1 MGRGYKRNSQSLAV
15 KKLFAL
21 VDCNNFYVS
30 CERVFDPSLINKP
43 VVVLSNNDGCI
54 ISRSNEAKSLNIP
67 MGAPL
72 HLYKDLIDANGVKI
86 YSSNYP
92 LYGDMSNRVMNSLM
106 TLNCELEVYSID
118 EAFLKVTK
126 ENQNHIECDI
136 IKIRENISMWTGIPV
151 SIGLGPTKTLAKI
164 ANGIAKKHYNGVF
177 NLNLREEQNEVLKKI
192 NVEDIWGIS
201 RRWGSKLRMIGI
213 GNALELRDASANR
226 IRQYL
231 GVVVQ
236 RIVYELRGISCLDI
250 DKILPRKNIMCS
262 RSFGNPTSSKNVLKD
277 FLTEYVVRAV
287 EKVRYQNSR
296 AQGIYVF
303 LQTNRFKKEKQ
314 HSEGI
319 MIGLNFPSCDTSTII
334 KLALNAI
341 DKIYQPSYLYHKA
354 GIMMLDLIPSD
365 IHQKDLFQNTNYLS
379 SDKRM
384 KTIDFLNNK
393 FGSGIIAHGKVR
405 AKDRKKWKSRSFY
418 LSPRYTTQ
426 WDELP
431 HVN

>member
-1 MGRGYKRNSQSLAV
+1 MSEV
-15 KKLFAL
+15 FAL
-21 VDCNNFYVS
+21 IDCNNFYVS

-72 HLYKDLIDANGVKI
+72 HLYKNIIDSNKVKV

-92 LYGDMSNRVMNSLM
+92 LYGDMSNRVMTSL
-106 TLNCELEVYSID
+106 LELKSELEIYSID
-118 EAFLKVTK
+118 EAFLKINKYDHSNV
-126 ENQNHIECDI
+126 EH
-136 IKIRENISMWTGIPV
+136 NILRMRKNILMWTGIPV

-164 ANGIAKKHYNGVF
+164 ANSIAKKSQSGVF
-177 NLNLREEQNEVLKKI
+177 NLNTEDKQNSILKNI

-213 GNALELRDASANR
+213 GNALDLRDASANR

-250 DKILPRKNIMCS
+250 DKILPKKNIMCS
-262 RSFGNPTSSKNVLKD
+262 RSFGNPVNSKTIIKD
-277 FLTEYVVRAV
+277 FITEYAMRAT
-287 EKVRYQNSR
+287 EKVRQQNSR
-296 AQGIYVF
+296 AQGIYIF

-314 HSEGI
+314 YNSGI
-319 MIGLNFPSCDTSTII
+319 MFGLNFPCCDTSIII
-334 KLALNAI
+334 KLALKAV
-341 DKIYQPSYLYHKA
+341 DQIYQSGYSYHKA

-365 IHQKDLFQNTNYLS
+365 IHQKDLFQKTNYSLS
-379 SDKRM
+379 DQRM
-384 KTIDFLNNK
+384 KVIDFLNNK
-393 FGSGIIAHGKVR
+393 FGSGIITHGKVKR
-405 AKDRKKWKSRSFY
+405 KDRNKWKSKSFY

-431 HVN
+431 QVS

>member
-1 MGRGYKRNSQSLAV
+1 VSKS
-15 KKLFAL
+15 FAL
-21 VDCNNFYVS
+21 IDCNNFYVS

-54 ISRSNEAKSLNIP
+54 ISRSNEAKLLNIP

-72 HLYKDLIDANGVKI
+72 HLYKNIINSNKVKV

-92 LYGDMSNRVMNSLM
+92 LYGDMSNRVMTSLM
-106 TLNCELEVYSID
+106 ELNSELEIYSID
-118 EAFLKVTK
+118 EAFLKIN
-126 ENQNHIECDI
+126 EQDHSNIEHDI
-136 IKIRENISMWTGIPV
+136 LRMRKNILTWTGIPV

-164 ANGIAKKHYNGVF
+164 ANSIAKKNQSGVF
-177 NLNLREEQNEVLKKI
+177 NLDTEDKQIRILKNI
-192 NVEDIWGIS
+192 NVEEIWGIS

-213 GNALELRDASANR
+213 GTALELRNVSANR

-236 RIVYELRGISCLDI
+236 RIVYELRGISCLDL
-250 DKILPRKNIMCS
+250 DKILPKKNIMCS
-262 RSFGNPTSSKNVLKD
+262 RSFGNPLNSKATIKD
-277 FLTEYVVRAV
+277 FITEYSIRAA
-287 EKVRYQNSR
+287 EKARQQNSR
-296 AQGIYVF
+296 AQGIYIF
-303 LQTNRFKKEKQ
+303 LRTNRFKKEKQ
-314 HSEGI
+314 YNSGI
-319 MIGLNFPSCDTSTII
+319 MFGLNFPCCDTSVII
-334 KLALNAI
+334 KLALKAI
-341 DKIYQPSYLYHKA
+341 DQIYQPGYSYHKA

-365 IHQKDLFQNTNYLS
+365 IHQKDLFQNTNYSLS
-379 SDKRM
+379 DERM
-384 KTIDFLNNK
+384 KVIDFLNKK

-405 AKDRKKWKSRSFY
+405 SKDKNKWKSRSFY

>member
-1 MGRGYKRNSQSLAV
+1 MSKS
-15 KKLFAL
+15 FAL

-54 ISRSNEAKSLNIP
+54 ISRSNEAKLLNIP

-72 HLYKDLIDANGVKI
+72 HLYKNIINSNKVKV

-92 LYGDMSNRVMNSLM
+92 LYGDMSNRVMTSIMELGS
-106 TLNCELEVYSID
+106 ELEIYSID
-118 EAFLKVTK
+118 EAFLKIN
-126 ENQNHIECDI
+126 EQDHSNIEHDI
-136 IKIRENISMWTGIPV
+136 LRMRKNILTWTGIPV

-164 ANGIAKKHYNGVF
+164 ANSIAKKSQSGVF
-177 NLNLREEQNEVLKKI
+177 NLDTEDKQIRILKNI
-192 NVEDIWGIS
+192 NVEEIWGIS

-213 GNALELRDASANR
+213 GTALELRNVSANR

-236 RIVYELRGISCLDI
+236 RIVYELRGISCLDL
-250 DKILPRKNIMCS
+250 DKILPKKNIMCS
-262 RSFGNPTSSKNVLKD
+262 RSFGNPVNSKATIKD
-277 FLTEYVVRAV
+277 FITEYSIRAA
-287 EKVRYQNSR
+287 EKARQQNSR
-296 AQGIYVF
+296 AQGIYIF
-303 LQTNRFKKEKQ
+303 LRTNRFKKEKQ
-314 HSEGI
+314 YNSGI
-319 MIGLNFPSCDTSTII
+319 MFGLNFPCCDTSVII
-334 KLALNAI
+334 KLALKAI
-341 DKIYQPSYLYHKA
+341 DQIYQPGYSYHKA

-365 IHQKDLFQNTNYLS
+365 IHQKDLFQNTNYSLS
-379 SDKRM
+379 DERM
-384 KTIDFLNNK
+384 KVIDFLNKK

-405 AKDRKKWKSRSFY
+405 SKDKNKWKSRSFY

>member
-1 MGRGYKRNSQSLAV
+1 MSKS
-15 KKLFAL
+15 FAL

-54 ISRSNEAKSLNIP
+54 ISRSNEAKLLNIP

-72 HLYKDLIDANGVKI
+72 HLYKNIINSNKVKV

-92 LYGDMSNRVMNSLM
+92 LYGDMSNRVMTSLM
-106 TLNCELEVYSID
+106 ELNSELEIYSID
-118 EAFLKVTK
+118 EAFLKIN
-126 ENQNHIECDI
+126 EQDHSNIEHDI
-136 IKIRENISMWTGIPV
+136 LRMRKNILTWTGIPV

-164 ANGIAKKHYNGVF
+164 ANSIAKKSQSGVF
-177 NLNLREEQNEVLKKI
+177 NLDTEDKQIRILKNI
-192 NVEDIWGIS
+192 NVEEIWGIS

-213 GNALELRDASANR
+213 GTALELRNVSANR

-236 RIVYELRGISCLDI
+236 RIVYELRGISCLDL
-250 DKILPRKNIMCS
+250 DKILPKKNIMCS
-262 RSFGNPTSSKNVLKD
+262 RSFGNPLNSKATIKD
-277 FLTEYVVRAV
+277 FITEYSIRAA
-287 EKVRYQNSR
+287 EKARQQNSR
-296 AQGIYVF
+296 AQGIYIF
-303 LQTNRFKKEKQ
+303 LRTNRFKKEKQ
-314 HSEGI
+314 YNSGI
-319 MIGLNFPSCDTSTII
+319 MFGLNFPCCDTSVII
-334 KLALNAI
+334 KLALKAI
-341 DKIYQPSYLYHKA
+341 DQIYQPGYSYHKA

-365 IHQKDLFQNTNYLS
+365 IHQKDLFQNTNYSLS
-379 SDKRM
+379 DERM
-384 KTIDFLNNK
+384 KVIDFLNKK

-405 AKDRKKWKSRSFY
+405 SKDKNKWKSRSFY

>member
-1 MGRGYKRNSQSLAV
+1 VSKS
-15 KKLFAL
+15 FAL
-21 VDCNNFYVS
+21 IDCNNFYVS

-54 ISRSNEAKSLNIP
+54 ISRSNEAKLLNIP

-72 HLYKDLIDANGVKI
+72 HLYKNIINSNKVKV

-92 LYGDMSNRVMNSLM
+92 LYGDMSNRVMTSLM
-106 TLNCELEVYSID
+106 ELNSQLEIYSID
-118 EAFLKVTK
+118 EAFLKIN
-126 ENQNHIECDI
+126 EQDHSNIEHDI
-136 IKIRENISMWTGIPV
+136 LRMRKNILTWTGIPV

-164 ANGIAKKHYNGVF
+164 ANSIAKKNQSGVF
-177 NLNLREEQNEVLKKI
+177 NLDTEDKQIRILKNI
-192 NVEDIWGIS
+192 NVEEIWGIS

-213 GNALELRDASANR
+213 GTALELRNVSANR

-236 RIVYELRGISCLDI
+236 RIVYELRGISCLDL
-250 DKILPRKNIMCS
+250 DKILPKKNIMCS
-262 RSFGNPTSSKNVLKD
+262 RSFGNPLNSKATIKD
-277 FLTEYVVRAV
+277 FITEYSIRVA
-287 EKVRYQNSR
+287 EKARQQNSR
-296 AQGIYVF
+296 AQGIYIF
-303 LQTNRFKKEKQ
+303 LRTNRFKKEKQ
-314 HSEGI
+314 YNSGI
-319 MIGLNFPSCDTSTII
+319 MFGLNFPCCDTSVII
-334 KLALNAI
+334 KLALKAI
-341 DKIYQPSYLYHKA
+341 DQIYQPGYSYHKA

-365 IHQKDLFQNTNYLS
+365 IHQKDLFQNTNYSLS
-379 SDKRM
+379 DERM
-384 KTIDFLNNK
+384 KVIDFLNKK

-405 AKDRKKWKSRSFY
+405 SKDKNKWKSRSFY

>member
-1 MGRGYKRNSQSLAV
+1 MSKS
-15 KKLFAL
+15 FAL

-54 ISRSNEAKSLNIP
+54 ISRSNEAKLLNIP

-72 HLYKDLIDANGVKI
+72 HLYKNIINSNKVKV

-92 LYGDMSNRVMNSLM
+92 LYGDMSNRVMTSLM
-106 TLNCELEVYSID
+106 ELNSELEIYSID
-118 EAFLKVTK
+118 EAFLKIN
-126 ENQNHIECDI
+126 EQDHSNIEHDI
-136 IKIRENISMWTGIPV
+136 LRMRKNILTWTGIPV

-164 ANGIAKKHYNGVF
+164 ANSIAKKSQSGVF
-177 NLNLREEQNEVLKKI
+177 NLDTEDKQIRILKNI
-192 NVEDIWGIS
+192 NVEEIWGIS

-213 GNALELRDASANR
+213 GTALELRNVSANR

-236 RIVYELRGISCLDI
+236 RIVYELRGISCLDL
-250 DKILPRKNIMCS
+250 DKILPKKNIMCS
-262 RSFGNPTSSKNVLKD
+262 RSFGNPLNSKATIKD
-277 FLTEYVVRAV
+277 FITEYSIRAA
-287 EKVRYQNSR
+287 EKARQQNSR
-296 AQGIYVF
+296 AQGIYIF
-303 LQTNRFKKEKQ
+303 LRTNRFKKEKQ
-314 HSEGI
+314 YNSGI
-319 MIGLNFPSCDTSTII
+319 MFGLNFPCCDTSVII
-334 KLALNAI
+334 KLALKAI
-341 DKIYQPSYLYHKA
+341 DQIYQPGYSYHKA

-365 IHQKDLFQNTNYLS
+365 IHQKDLFQNTNYSLS
-379 SDKRM
+379 DERM
-384 KTIDFLNNK
+384 KVIDFLNKK

-405 AKDRKKWKSRSFY
+405 SKDKNKWKSRSFY

-431 HVN
+431 HVI

>member
-1 MGRGYKRNSQSLAV
+1 MSKS
-15 KKLFAL
+15 FAL
-21 VDCNNFYVS
+21 IDCNNFYVS

-54 ISRSNEAKSLNIP
+54 ISRSNEAKLLNIP

-72 HLYKDLIDANGVKI
+72 HLYKNIINSNKVKV

-92 LYGDMSNRVMNSLM
+92 LYGDMSNRVMTSLM
-106 TLNCELEVYSID
+106 ELNSELEIYSID
-118 EAFLKVTK
+118 EAFLKIN
-126 ENQNHIECDI
+126 EQDHSNIEHDI
-136 IKIRENISMWTGIPV
+136 LRMRKNILTWTGIPV

-164 ANGIAKKHYNGVF
+164 ANSIAKKNQSGVF
-177 NLNLREEQNEVLKKI
+177 NLDTEDKQIRILKNI
-192 NVEDIWGIS
+192 NVEEIWGIS

-213 GNALELRDASANR
+213 GTALELRNVSANR

-236 RIVYELRGISCLDI
+236 RIVYELRGISCLDL
-250 DKILPRKNIMCS
+250 DKILPKKNIMCS
-262 RSFGNPTSSKNVLKD
+262 RSFGNPLNSKATIKD
-277 FLTEYVVRAV
+277 FITEYSIRAA
-287 EKVRYQNSR
+287 EKARQQNSR
-296 AQGIYVF
+296 AQGIYIF
-303 LQTNRFKKEKQ
+303 LRTNRFKKEKQ
-314 HSEGI
+314 YNSGI
-319 MIGLNFPSCDTSTII
+319 MFGLNFPCCDTSVII
-334 KLALNAI
+334 KLALKAI
-341 DKIYQPSYLYHKA
+341 DQIYQPGYSYHKA

-365 IHQKDLFQNTNYLS
+365 IHQKDLFQNTNYSLS
-379 SDKRM
+379 DERM
-384 KTIDFLNNK
+384 KVIDFLNKK

-405 AKDRKKWKSRSFY
+405 SKDKNKWKSRSFY

>member
-1 MGRGYKRNSQSLAV
+1 MSKS
-15 KKLFAL
+15 FAL

-54 ISRSNEAKSLNIP
+54 ISRSNEAKLLNIP

-72 HLYKDLIDANGVKI
+72 HLYKNIINSNKVKV

-92 LYGDMSNRVMNSLM
+92 LYGDMSNRVMTSLM
-106 TLNCELEVYSID
+106 ELNSELEIYSID
-118 EAFLKVTK
+118 EAFLKIN
-126 ENQNHIECDI
+126 EQDHSNIEHDI
-136 IKIRENISMWTGIPV
+136 LRMRKNILTWTGIPV

-164 ANGIAKKHYNGVF
+164 ANSIAKKNQSGVF
-177 NLNLREEQNEVLKKI
+177 NLDTEDKQIRILKNI
-192 NVEDIWGIS
+192 NVEEIWGIS

-213 GNALELRDASANR
+213 GTALELRNVSANR

-236 RIVYELRGISCLDI
+236 RIVYELRGISCLDL
-250 DKILPRKNIMCS
+250 DKILPKKNIMCS
-262 RSFGNPTSSKNVLKD
+262 RSFGNPLNSKATIKD
-277 FLTEYVVRAV
+277 FITEYSIRAA
-287 EKVRYQNSR
+287 EKARQQNSR
-296 AQGIYVF
+296 AQGIYIF
-303 LQTNRFKKEKQ
+303 LRTNRFKKEKQ
-314 HSEGI
+314 YNSGI
-319 MIGLNFPSCDTSTII
+319 MFGLNFPCCDTSVII
-334 KLALNAI
+334 KLALKAI
-341 DKIYQPSYLYHKA
+341 DQIYQPGYSYHKA

-365 IHQKDLFQNTNYLS
+365 IHQKDLFQNTNYSLS
-379 SDKRM
+379 DERM
-384 KTIDFLNNK
+384 KVIDFLNKK

-405 AKDRKKWKSRSFY
+405 SKDKNKWKSRSFY

>member
-1 MGRGYKRNSQSLAV
+1 MSI
-15 KKLFAL
+15 LFAL

-30 CERVFDPSLINKP
+30 CERVFDPSLKNKP

-54 ISRSNEAKSLNIP
+54 ISRSNEAKLLNIP
-67 MGAPL
+67 MGGPL
-72 HLYKDLIDANGVKI
+72 HLYRNIIDSNKVKV

-92 LYGDMSNRVMNSLM
+92 LYGDMSNRVMTSLM
-106 TLNCELEVYSID
+106 ELNSELEVYSID
-118 EAFLKVTK
+118 EAFLKINK
-126 ENQNHIECDI
+126 HDHGDIEHDI
-136 IKIRENISMWTGIPV
+136 LRMRKNILMWTGIPV

-164 ANGIAKKHYNGVF
+164 ANSMAKKSQSGVF
-177 NLNLREEQNEVLKKI
+177 NLDTEDKQNRILKNI

-213 GNALELRDASANR
+213 GTALELRDASANR

-236 RIVYELRGISCLDI
+236 RIVYELRGISCLGL
-250 DKILPRKNIMCS
+250 DKILPKKNIMCS
-262 RSFGNPTSSKNVLKD
+262 RSFGNPVNSKNIIKD
-277 FLTEYVVRAV
+277 FITEYSIRAA
-287 EKVRYQNSR
+287 EKVRQQNSR
-296 AQGIYVF
+296 AQGIYIF

-314 HSEGI
+314 YNSGI
-319 MIGLNFPSCDTSTII
+319 MVGLNFPCCDTSTII
-334 KLALNAI
+334 KLASKAI
-341 DKIYQPSYLYHKA
+341 DQIFQPGYSYHKA

-365 IHQKDLFQNTNYLS
+365 IHPKDLFQNTAYSLS
-379 SDKRM
+379 DQRM
-384 KTIDFLNNK
+384 KVIDSLNKK
-393 FGSGIIAHGKVR
+393 FGSGIITHGKVR
-405 AKDRKKWKSRSFY
+405 SKDKNKWKSRSFY

>member
-1 MGRGYKRNSQSLAV
+1 MSKV
-15 KKLFAL
+15 FAL
-21 VDCNNFYVS
+21 IDCNNFYVS

-54 ISRSNEAKSLNIP
+54 ISRSNEAKLLNIP

-72 HLYKDLIDANGVKI
+72 HLYKNIIDSNKVKV

-92 LYGDMSNRVMNSLM
+92 LYGDMSNRVMTSLM
-106 TLNCELEVYSID
+106 ELNSQLEIYSID
-118 EAFLKVTK
+118 EAFLKIN
-126 ENQNHIECDI
+126 EQDHSNIEHDI
-136 IKIRENISMWTGIPV
+136 LRMRKNILTWTGIPV

-164 ANGIAKKHYNGVF
+164 ANSIAKKNQSGVF
-177 NLNLREEQNEVLKKI
+177 NLDTEDKQIRILKNI
-192 NVEDIWGIS
+192 NVEEIWGIS

-213 GNALELRDASANR
+213 GTALELRNVSANR

-236 RIVYELRGISCLDI
+236 RIVYELRGISCLDL
-250 DKILPRKNIMCS
+250 DKILPKKNIMCS
-262 RSFGNPTSSKNVLKD
+262 RSFGNPLNSKATIKD
-277 FLTEYVVRAV
+277 FITEYSIRVA
-287 EKVRYQNSR
+287 EKARQQNSR
-296 AQGIYVF
+296 AQGIYIF
-303 LQTNRFKKEKQ
+303 LRTNRFKKEKQ
-314 HSEGI
+314 YNSGI
-319 MIGLNFPSCDTSTII
+319 MFGLNFPCCDTSVII
-334 KLALNAI
+334 KLALKAI
-341 DKIYQPSYLYHKA
+341 DQIYQPGYSYHKA

-365 IHQKDLFQNTNYLS
+365 IHQKDLFQNTNYSLS
-379 SDKRM
+379 DERM
-384 KTIDFLNNK
+384 KVIDFLNKK

-405 AKDRKKWKSRSFY
+405 SKDKNKWKSRSFY

>member
-1 MGRGYKRNSQSLAV
+1 VSKS
-15 KKLFAL
+15 FAL
-21 VDCNNFYVS
+21 IDCNNFYVS

-54 ISRSNEAKSLNIP
+54 ISRSNEAKLLNIP

-72 HLYKDLIDANGVKI
+72 HLYKNIINSNKVKV

-92 LYGDMSNRVMNSLM
+92 LYGDMSNRVMTSLM
-106 TLNCELEVYSID
+106 ELSSELEIYSID
-118 EAFLKVTK
+118 EAFLKIN
-126 ENQNHIECDI
+126 EQDHSDIEYDI
-136 IKIRENISMWTGIPV
+136 LRIRKNILTWTGIPV

-164 ANGIAKKHYNGVF
+164 ANSIAKKNQSGVF
-177 NLNLREEQNEVLKKI
+177 NLDTEDKQIRILKNI
-192 NVEDIWGIS
+192 NVEEIWGIS

-213 GNALELRDASANR
+213 GTALELRNVSANR

-236 RIVYELRGISCLDI
+236 RIVYELRGISCLDL
-250 DKILPRKNIMCS
+250 DKILPKKNIMCS
-262 RSFGNPTSSKNVLKD
+262 RSFGNPLNSKATIKD
-277 FLTEYVVRAV
+277 FITEYSIRAA
-287 EKVRYQNSR
+287 EKARQQNSR
-296 AQGIYVF
+296 AQGIYIF
-303 LQTNRFKKEKQ
+303 LRTNRFKKEKQ
-314 HSEGI
+314 YNSGI
-319 MIGLNFPSCDTSTII
+319 MFGLNFPCCDTSVII
-334 KLALNAI
+334 KLALKAI
-341 DKIYQPSYLYHKA
+341 DQIYQPGYSYHKA

-365 IHQKDLFQNTNYLS
+365 IHQKDLFQNTNYSLS
-379 SDKRM
+379 DERM
-384 KTIDFLNNK
+384 KVIDFLNKK

-405 AKDRKKWKSRSFY
+405 SKDKNKWKSRSFY

>member
-1 MGRGYKRNSQSLAV
+1 MNKS
-15 KKLFAL
+15 FAL
-21 VDCNNFYVS
+21 IDCNNFYVS

-54 ISRSNEAKSLNIP
+54 ISRSNEAKLLNIP

-72 HLYKDLIDANGVKI
+72 HLYKNIINSNKVKV

-92 LYGDMSNRVMNSLM
+92 LYGDMSNRVMTSLM
-106 TLNCELEVYSID
+106 ELNSELEIYSID
-118 EAFLKVTK
+118 EAFLKIN
-126 ENQNHIECDI
+126 EQDHSNIEHDI
-136 IKIRENISMWTGIPV
+136 LRMRKNILTWTGIPV

-164 ANGIAKKHYNGVF
+164 ANSIAKKNQSGVF
-177 NLNLREEQNEVLKKI
+177 NLDTEDKQIRILKNI
-192 NVEDIWGIS
+192 NVEEIWGIS

-213 GNALELRDASANR
+213 GTALELRNVSANR

-236 RIVYELRGISCLDI
+236 RIVYELRGISCLDL
-250 DKILPRKNIMCS
+250 DKILPKKNIMCS
-262 RSFGNPTSSKNVLKD
+262 RSFGNPLNSKATIKD
-277 FLTEYVVRAV
+277 FITEYSIRAA
-287 EKVRYQNSR
+287 EKARQQNSR
-296 AQGIYVF
+296 AQGIYIF
-303 LQTNRFKKEKQ
+303 LRTNRFKKEKQ
-314 HSEGI
+314 YNSGI
-319 MIGLNFPSCDTSTII
+319 MFGLNFPCCDTSVII
-334 KLALNAI
+334 KLALKAI
-341 DKIYQPSYLYHKA
+341 DQIYQPGYSYHKA

-365 IHQKDLFQNTNYLS
+365 IHQKDLFQNTNYSLS
-379 SDKRM
+379 DERM
-384 KTIDFLNNK
+384 KVIDFLNKK

-405 AKDRKKWKSRSFY
+405 SKGKNKWKSRSFY

>member
-1 MGRGYKRNSQSLAV
+1 MGKC
-15 KKLFAL
+15 FAL

-54 ISRSNEAKSLNIP
+54 ISRSNDAKLLNIP

-72 HLYKDLIDANGVKI
+72 HLYKNIIDSNKVKV

-92 LYGDMSNRVMNSLM
+92 LYGDMSNRVMTSLM
-106 TLNCELEVYSID
+106 ELNSELEIYSID
-118 EAFLKVTK
+118 EAFLKMNK
-126 ENQNHIECDI
+126 QDHSDIEHDILRMRQNIL
-136 IKIRENISMWTGIPV
+136 MWTGIPV

-164 ANGIAKKHYNGVF
+164 ANSIAKKSQSGIF
-177 NLNLREEQNEVLKKI
+177 NLDTEDKQNRILKNI

-213 GNALELRDASANR
+213 GTALELRDASANR

-236 RIVYELRGISCLDI
+236 RIIYELRGISCLDL
-250 DKILPRKNIMCS
+250 DKILPKKNIMCS
-262 RSFGNPTSSKNVLKD
+262 RSFGNPVNSKTIIKD
-277 FLTEYVVRAV
+277 FITEYSIRAA
-287 EKVRYQNSR
+287 EKVRQQNSR
-296 AQGIYVF
+296 AQGIYIF

-314 HSEGI
+314 YNSGI
-319 MIGLNFPSCDTSTII
+319 MVGLNFPCCDTSTII
-334 KLALNAI
+334 KLASKAI
-341 DKIYQPSYLYHKA
+341 DQIFQPGYSYHKA

-365 IHQKDLFQNTNYLS
+365 IHQKDLFQNTTYSLS
-379 SDKRM
+379 DQRM
-384 KTIDFLNNK
+384 KVIDSLNKK
-393 FGSGIIAHGKVR
+393 FGSGIITHGKVR
-405 AKDRKKWKSRSFY
+405 SKDKNKWRSRSFY

>member
-1 MGRGYKRNSQSLAV
+1 MSKS
-15 KKLFAL
+15 FAL

-54 ISRSNEAKSLNIP
+54 ISRSNEAKLLNIP

-72 HLYKDLIDANGVKI
+72 HLYKNIINSNKVKV

-92 LYGDMSNRVMNSLM
+92 LYGDMSNRVMTSLM
-106 TLNCELEVYSID
+106 ELGSELEIYSID
-118 EAFLKVTK
+118 EAFLKIN
-126 ENQNHIECDI
+126 EQDHSDIEYDI
-136 IKIRENISMWTGIPV
+136 LQMRKNILTWTGIPV

-164 ANGIAKKHYNGVF
+164 ANSIAKKSQSGVF
-177 NLNLREEQNEVLKKI
+177 NLDTEDKQIRILKNI
-192 NVEDIWGIS
+192 NVEEIWGIS

-213 GNALELRDASANR
+213 GTALELRNVSANR

-236 RIVYELRGISCLDI
+236 RIVYELRGISCLDL
-250 DKILPRKNIMCS
+250 DKILPKKNIMCS
-262 RSFGNPTSSKNVLKD
+262 RSFGNPVNSKATIKD
-277 FLTEYVVRAV
+277 FITEYSIRAA
-287 EKVRYQNSR
+287 EKARQQNSR
-296 AQGIYVF
+296 AQGIYIF
-303 LQTNRFKKEKQ
+303 LRTNRFKKEKQ
-314 HSEGI
+314 YNSGI
-319 MIGLNFPSCDTSTII
+319 MFGLNFPCCDTSVII
-334 KLALNAI
+334 KLALKAI
-341 DKIYQPSYLYHKA
+341 DQIYQPGYSYHKA

-365 IHQKDLFQNTNYLS
+365 IHQKDLFQNTNYSLS
-379 SDKRM
+379 DERM
-384 KTIDFLNNK
+384 KVIDFLNKK

-405 AKDRKKWKSRSFY
+405 SKDKNKWKSRSFY

-431 HVN
+431 HVI

>member
-1 MGRGYKRNSQSLAV
+1 MSKS
-15 KKLFAL
+15 FAL
-21 VDCNNFYVS
+21 IDCNNFYVS

-54 ISRSNEAKSLNIP
+54 ISRSNEAKLLNIP

-72 HLYKDLIDANGVKI
+72 HLYKNIINSNKVKV

-92 LYGDMSNRVMNSLM
+92 LYGDMSNRVMTSLM
-106 TLNCELEVYSID
+106 ELNSELEIYSID
-118 EAFLKVTK
+118 EAFLKIN
-126 ENQNHIECDI
+126 EQDHSNIEHDI
-136 IKIRENISMWTGIPV
+136 LRMRKNILTWTGIPV

-164 ANGIAKKHYNGVF
+164 ANSIAKKNQSGVF
-177 NLNLREEQNEVLKKI
+177 NLDTEDKQIRILKNI
-192 NVEDIWGIS
+192 NVEEIWGIS

-213 GNALELRDASANR
+213 GTALELRNVSANR

-236 RIVYELRGISCLDI
+236 RIVYELRGISCLDL
-250 DKILPRKNIMCS
+250 DKILPKKNIMCS
-262 RSFGNPTSSKNVLKD
+262 RSFGNPLNSKATIKD
-277 FLTEYVVRAV
+277 FITEYSIRAA
-287 EKVRYQNSR
+287 EKARQQNSR
-296 AQGIYVF
+296 AQGIYIF
-303 LQTNRFKKEKQ
+303 LRTNRFKREKQ
-314 HSEGI
+314 YNSGI
-319 MIGLNFPSCDTSTII
+319 MFGLNFPCCDTSVII
-334 KLALNAI
+334 KLALKAI
-341 DKIYQPSYLYHKA
+341 DQIYQPGYSYHKA

-365 IHQKDLFQNTNYLS
+365 IHQKDLFQNTNYSLS
-379 SDKRM
+379 DERM
-384 KTIDFLNNK
+384 KVIDFLNKK

-405 AKDRKKWKSRSFY
+405 SKDKNKWKSRSFY